1 LKVKRNNL
9 REEAFE
15 ELNAI
20 QLEWY
25 IGDLKNGIE

>member
-1 LKVKRNNL
+1 MTKVKRKNL

-20 QLEWY
+20 QLDWY
-25 IGDLKNGIE
+25 IKNY